1 MKIVTWNVNGIRSFD
16 DKWKHTICSLDA
28 DIICVQETKVTRK
41 IKIYQTN
48 EKHFTTFNVCQS
60 FNFNFLGDM
69 LDEPTALIDGYT
81 SYFAFSRKKS
91 GYSGVATY
99 CNSKYLPVN
108 AEEGLG
114 GTFTVSKS
122 NDDDTVVGHVQNISF
137 EFTHEEVKALDA
149 EGRCVITVHRVNILD
164 EEKKLAVFNLYCPR
178 ADPEKPERLT
188 YKLQFYKLLEIRVDN
203 LRKAG
208 YLVIIVG
215 DINTS
220 HHKIDHCDPYEVLIY
235 YLCIY
240 YILLNK
246 YILIILT
253 IKSIGLKFSFLQEFY
268 ENPSRQ
274 WMSHFLQQSEE
285 NAEVSKLETKKCK
298 EADDLSE
305 DWKISRLETCT
316 INGHQFIDS
325 FRLIHPNRKEAF
337 TCWNTEMKCREN
349 NYGTRIDYIFTDVN
363 LIPYLS
369 KCEIQ
374 PEIMGSDHCPV
385 RAEYDCIVSAIHN
398 LSKPPT
404 MCTKNFPEFAGN
416 QQKLSAYFS
425 SKIPNEKRKLDENID
440 YCLQTS
446 KKKKMASSSTQ
457 SSISNFFSKKSTNST
472 TSIKNMAEEVTSS
485 STSSQKSPN
494 FNFAPAALMDPPQLF
509 ANEEKRLKAATAW
522 KAMMKGPPP
531 APLCKGHNE
540 LCVLRTVKKKGPNLG
555 RQFWCCSRGEGRAND
570 PNARCDFFKWIK

>member
-1 MKIVTWNVNGIRSFD
+1 M
-16 DKWKHTICSLDA
+16 H
-28 DIICVQETKVTRK
+28 
-41 IKIYQTN
+41 
-48 EKHFTTFNVCQS
+48 
-60 FNFNFLGDM
+60 
-69 LDEPTALIDGYT
+69 
-81 SYFAFSRKKS
+81 
-91 GYSGVATY
+91 
-99 CNSKYLPVN
+99 
-108 AEEGLG
+108 
-114 GTFTVSKS
+114 
-122 NDDDTVVGHVQNISF
+122 
-137 EFTHEEVKALDA
+137 
-149 EGRCVITVHRVNILD
+149 
-164 EEKKLAVFNLYCPR
+164 
-178 ADPEKPERLT
+178 
-188 YKLQFYKLLEIRVDN
+188 
-203 LRKAG
+203 
-208 YLVIIVG
+208 
-215 DINTS
+215 
-220 HHKIDHCDPYEVLIY
+220 
-235 YLCIY
+235 
-240 YILLNK
+240 
-246 YILIILT
+246 T

-325 FRLIHPNRKEAF
+325 FRLIHPNRQEAF

-425 SKIPNEKRKLDENID
+425 SKIPNEKRKLDEKIE

-446 KKKKMASSSTQ
+446 KKKKMASSSSSTQ
-457 SSISNFFSKKSTNST
+457 SSISNFFSKKTTNST
-472 TSIKNMAEEVTSS
+472 TSIK
-485 STSSQKSPN
+485 K
-494 FNFAPAALMDPPQLF
+494 LC
-509 ANEEKRLKAATAW
+509 
-522 KAMMKGPPP
+522 
-531 APLCKGHNE
+531 PLQNQIHGNS
-540 LCVLRTVKKKGPNLG
+540 N
-555 RQFWCCSRGEGRAND
+555 
-570 PNARCDFFKWIK
+570 